1 METKLQVITL
11 KQLPIIEEH
20 LQLVKADVETRTKNA
35 MQLVCTEETRGDVK
49 KIRTEL
55 GKEFA
60 SMEEQRKRVKEAIM
74 EPYNQFEAVYKD
86 CISDPYKKADAE
98 LKRRIDEVEA
108 GLKADK
114 VKAVQSYF
122 DELCKANNLPWLRFE
137 QMNLKIGLS
146 TSVNGTKTAL
156 TSTVLKIAEEVQE
169 LSRHDD
175 AAELL
180 VEYKKSLNVALA
192 LSTVRARHA
201 MIELQKQRVAE
212 RRAALEQQQAAEE
225 MLIAFVEGVSE
236 HLPDIML
243 AAASIVETLLTYFI
257 EHLPD
262 IVEGAMQMGDAVIDG
277 IIDGIS
283 AAWDSLVSWFNGL
296 WNNLFGN
303 RSVNVDVN
311 SSGTDGSHAGGLDYV
326 PYDNYIANLHRG
338 EMVLTSAEATQYRKG
353 NENAAGGMTINIDIN
368 GIQFSDVN
376 SMAHALANQIS
387 YELQA
392 QSNRKAAV
400 YA

>member
-35 MQLVCTEETRGDVK
+35 MQLVCTEETRSDVK
-49 KIRTEL
+49 KIRAEL

-60 SMEEQRKRVKEAIM
+60 AMEEQRKRVKEAIM
-74 EPYNQFEAVYKD
+74 EPYNRFEEVYKQ
-86 CISDPYKKADAE
+86 CIADPYKKADAE
-98 LKRRIDEVEA
+98 LKRRVDEVET

-169 LSRHDD
+169 LSRHED

-192 LSTVRARHA
+192 LSTVRARHEQ
-201 MIELQKQRVAE
+201 IELQKQQEAE

-225 MLIAFVEGVSE
+225 KVQQAIEEAQQDAAPPVEEVSAPE
-236 HLPDIML
+236 EEQP
-243 AAASIVETLLTYFI
+243 
-257 EHLPD
+257 
-262 IVEGAMQMGDAVIDG
+262 
-277 IIDGIS
+277 
-283 AAWDSLVSWFNGL
+283 
-296 WNNLFGN
+296 
-303 RSVNVDVN
+303 
-311 SSGTDGSHAGGLDYV
+311 
-326 PYDNYIANLHRG
+326 
-338 EMVLTSAEATQYRKG
+338 
-353 NENAAGGMTINIDIN
+353 
-368 GIQFSDVN
+368 
-376 SMAHALANQIS
+376 
-387 YELQA
+387 
-392 QSNRKAAV
+392 AAV
-400 YA
+400 QEPEKTQPAVYEVKFAVRGTIEQLKKLKQFIMQEGMSYDDI

>member
-1 METKLQVITL
+1 
-11 KQLPIIEEH
+11 
-20 LQLVKADVETRTKNA
+20 
-35 MQLVCTEETRGDVK
+35 MQLVCTEETRSDVK
-49 KIRTEL
+49 KIRAEL

-60 SMEEQRKRVKEAIM
+60 EMEEQRKRVKEAIM

-192 LSTVRARHA
+192 LSTVRARHEQ
-201 MIELQKQRVAE
+201 IELQKQQEAE

-225 MLIAFVEGVSE
+225 KVQQAIEEAQQDADPPVEEVSAPE
-236 HLPDIML
+236 EEQPE
-243 AAASIVETLLTYFI
+243 AVQEPEETQ
-257 EHLPD
+257 H
-262 IVEGAMQMGDAVIDG
+262 
-277 IIDGIS
+277 
-283 AAWDSLVSWFNGL
+283 
-296 WNNLFGN
+296 
-303 RSVNVDVN
+303 
-311 SSGTDGSHAGGLDYV
+311 
-326 PYDNYIANLHRG
+326 
-338 EMVLTSAEATQYRKG
+338 
-353 NENAAGGMTINIDIN
+353 
-368 GIQFSDVN
+368 
-376 SMAHALANQIS
+376 
-387 YELQA
+387 
-392 QSNRKAAV
+392 AV
-400 YA
+400 YEVKFAVRGTIEQLKKLKQFIMQEGMSYDDI

>member
-1 METKLQVITL
+1 MGTKLQVITL

-86 CISDPYKKADAE
+86 CISDPYKKADSE

-169 LSRHDD
+169 LSRHED

-192 LSTVRARHA
+192 LSTVRARHEQ
-201 MIELQKQRVAE
+201 IELQMICSPKSYTRTF
-212 RRAALEQQQAAEE
+212 RP
-225 MLIAFVEGVSE
+225 LI
-236 HLPDIML
+236 LR
-243 AAASIVETLLTYFI
+243 LL
-257 EHLPD
+257 
-262 IVEGAMQMGDAVIDG
+262 
-277 IIDGIS
+277 
-283 AAWDSLVSWFNGL
+283 
-296 WNNLFGN
+296 
-303 RSVNVDVN
+303 
-311 SSGTDGSHAGGLDYV
+311 
-326 PYDNYIANLHRG
+326 
-338 EMVLTSAEATQYRKG
+338 
-353 NENAAGGMTINIDIN
+353 
-368 GIQFSDVN
+368 
-376 SMAHALANQIS
+376 ALATK
-387 YELQA
+387 LQRP
-392 QSNRKAAV
+392 SRPV
-400 YA
+400 MCHST

>member
-20 LQLVKADVETRTKNA
+20 LQLVKADVESRTKNA

-49 KIRTEL
+49 KIRAEL
-55 GKEFA
+55 GKEFSA
-60 SMEEQRKRVKEAIM
+60 MEDQRKRVKEAIM
-74 EPYNQFEAVYKD
+74 QPYNQFEAVYKE

-169 LSRHDD
+169 LSQHED

-225 MLIAFVEGVSE
+225 KVQQAI
-236 HLPDIML
+236 
-243 AAASIVETLLTYFI
+243 
-257 EHLPD
+257 
-262 IVEGAMQMGDAVIDG
+262 
-277 IIDGIS
+277 
-283 AAWDSLVSWFNGL
+283 
-296 WNNLFGN
+296 
-303 RSVNVDVN
+303 
-311 SSGTDGSHAGGLDYV
+311 
-326 PYDNYIANLHRG
+326 
-338 EMVLTSAEATQYRKG
+338 AEAQQD
-353 NENAAGGMTINIDIN
+353 AAQLPVEEVFEPDEEPPAEVPTAAQDVYEVKFTVRGTIEQLRNLKQFILQEGMSYDDI
-368 GIQFSDVN
+368 
-376 SMAHALANQIS
+376 
-387 YELQA
+387 
-392 QSNRKAAV
+392 
-400 YA
+400 